1 MGRGTILRACE
12 CRLYFTRCAG
22 AVAVFLQLQF
32 VQFTR
37 PKVGVILE
45 LSKDNMVFD
54 DDCELSE
61 GVSYEMLQENDFT
74 RQISI
79 YTNGFVRLHP
89 YNQVAEQGEPPYE
102 HHIILPNFRSSPSV
116 F

>member
-1 MGRGTILRACE
+1 
-12 CRLYFTRCAG
+12 
-22 AVAVFLQLQF
+22 
-32 VQFTR
+32 
-37 PKVGVILE
+37 
-45 LSKDNMVFD
+45 MVL

-89 YNQVAEQGEPPYE
+89 YNQVAEQGKPPYE
-102 HHIILPNFRSSPSV
+102 HQIILPNFRSFPSV